1 MSDSP
6 KETRSCDSCC
16 PSSCDDRLSAS
27 PDTNAQTRRNFCL
40 SALGMGMGAAALA
53 TPIYAGARMALYPL
67 SQEGLAGKEY
77 PLSSIDALDE
87 TPRQFVVTDDVTDAW
102 NTSPNQ
108 TIGVVYLRKKQ
119 NEDGTFGVEAFQS
132 ICPHAGCRVKVGPT
146 NNPKTGEEEVLFYC
160 PCHGDVFF
168 LDGERV
174 MPENSK
180 SARSLD
186 SLETRVDEAGRV
198 FVKFQNFQL
207 GTSEKKP
214 V

>member
-1 MSDSP
+1 MTDSSKEAQHCHRCCSGARGDNSRAPQDSDSNSR
-6 KETRSCDSCC
+6 RS
-16 PSSCDDRLSAS
+16 
-27 PDTNAQTRRNFCL
+27 FCL
-40 SALGMGMGAAALA
+40 SALGMGMGAVALA
-53 TPIYAGARMALYPL
+53 TPIYGGARMALYPL
-67 SQEGLAGKEY
+67 QQEGLSGKEY
-77 PLSSIDALDE
+77 PLSTLDALDE
-87 TPRQFVVTDDVTDAW
+87 TPRQIVVLDDVTDAW

-108 TIGVVYLRKKQ
+108 TIGVVYLRKFR

-132 ICPHAGCRVKVGPT
+132 VCPHAGCRVKVGPT
-146 NNPKTGEEEVLFYC
+146 KNPKTGEEEVLFYC

-186 SLETRVDEAGRV
+186 SLETRVDESGRV

>member
-1 MSDSP
+1 MADSS
-6 KETRSCDSCC
+6 KETRHCHSCC
-16 PSSCDDRLSAS
+16 SESGDC
-27 PDTNAQTRRNFCL
+27 TRTYQNSDSNSRRSFCL
-40 SALGMGMGAAALA
+40 SALGMGMGVAALA
-53 TPIYAGARMALYPL
+53 APIYGGARMVFYPL
-67 SQEGLAGKEY
+67 QQEGLSGKEY
-77 PLSSIDALDE
+77 PLSTLDALDE
-87 TPRQFVVTDDVTDAW
+87 TPRLFVVLDDMTDAW

-108 TIGVVYLRKKQ
+108 TIGVVYLRKTQ
-119 NEDGTFGVEAFQS
+119 NEDGTVGVEAFQS
-132 ICPHAGCRVKVGPT
+132 VCPHAGCRVKVGPT
-146 NNPKTGEEEVLFYC
+146 KNPKTGEEEVLFYC

-186 SLETRVDEAGRV
+186 SLETRVDESGRV

>member
-1 MSDSP
+1 MSDSS
-6 KETRSCDSCC
+6 KETQPCHSCC
-16 PSSCDDRLSAS
+16 SAS
-27 PDTNAQTRRNFCL
+27 CGDRFETSQDADLQSRRSFCL

-53 TPIYAGARMALYPL
+53 APIYGGARMALYPL
-67 SQEGLAGKEY
+67 QQEGLSGKEY
-77 PLSSIDALDE
+77 SLSTIDALDE
-87 TPRQFVVTDDVTDAW
+87 TPRQFVVFDDVTDAW

-108 TIGVVYLRKKQ
+108 TIGVVYLRKTQ
-119 NEDGTFGVEAFQS
+119 NEDGTVGVEAFQS
-132 ICPHAGCRVKVGPT
+132 VCPHAGCRVKVGPT
-146 NNPKTGEEEVLFYC
+146 KNPKTGEEEVLFYC

-186 SLETRVDEAGRV
+186 SLEARVDESGRV

>member
-1 MSDSP
+1 MSDFSRNKQP
-6 KETRSCDSCC
+6 NQGNC
-16 PSSCDDRLSAS
+16 PSCSEHSKSDSQS
-27 PDTNAQTRRNFCL
+27 RRNFCL
-40 SALGMGMGAAALA
+40 STLGLGMGAAALA

-67 SQEGLAGKEY
+67 QQVGLSGKEY
-77 PLSSIDALDE
+77 PLSTIDALDE
-87 TPRQFVVTDDVTDAW
+87 IPRQFVVLDDVTDAW

-108 TIGVVYLRKKQ
+108 TIGVVYLRKIRKD
-119 NEDGTFGVEAFQS
+119 DGSFGVEAFQS
-132 ICPHAGCRVKVGPT
+132 VCPHAGCRVKVGPT
-146 NNPKTGEEEVLFYC
+146 KNPQTGEEEVLFYC

-174 MPENSK
+174 VPENSK

-186 SLETRVDEAGRV
+186 SLEARVDESGKV